1 MFGGLV
7 SGPRHSA
14 PPRPAAA
21 RPVVV
26 IGAAV
31 LALSVALALLGGGN
45 HDTFHT
51 PPQVAATAEPEQDP
65 APAEPAPPE
74 QESAPPEQESAPA
87 EDAEIPEDAETRED
101 AEPTLD
107 PGTEVRLA
115 VVGDIMFARNVG
127 DRIQSEG
134 TGAVLAGVREE
145 LHDADLTIG
154 NLESPLCSGGTPAP
168 KGYPFQA
175 APSSVDVLTDG
186 SFDLVSLANNH
197 ILDFGEECMDSTTRL
212 LQEAGIAHGGVGATI
227 DEAREPVVLERHGM
241 RISFLSY
248 LQMPVEQGGFDA
260 QSWTATSTSPGLAW
274 ADPEAIREDVTAA
287 QTEADH
293 VIVLLHSGFESTEH
307 LSPEQQAAGN
317 AALEAGAT
325 AVLGSHPHQ
334 LQAAQERS
342 DGSFIAWSL
351 GNFVFDYPTGATESD
366 TAVLHLTLGPDG
378 VRETSWSP
386 VLIQDGFPV
395 AVPPSQAAGA
405 RILSELDRMSQE
417 YAQSLR

>member
-1 MFGGLV
+1 M
-7 SGPRHSA
+7 SGPRHGAAS
-14 PPRPAAA
+14 RPAG
-21 RPVVV
+21 RPVFVT
-26 IGAAV
+26 GAMLLALSLV
-31 LALSVALALLGGGN
+31 LALLLGGGT
-45 HDTFHT
+45 HDTSHHH
-51 PPQVAATAEPEQDP
+51 PGMAATTRSTQDP
-65 APAEPAPPE
+65 APVARSAAPADREP
-74 QESAPPEQESAPA
+74 SPA
-87 EDAEIPEDAETRED
+87 EDAEDAETPED

-115 VVGDIMFARNVG
+115 VVGDIMLARKVG

-175 APSSVDVLTDG
+175 APSTVDVLTDG

-197 ILDFGEECMDSTTRL
+197 ILDFGAECMDSTTRL
-212 LQEAGIAHGGVGATI
+212 LQEAGIAHSGVGRTI
-227 DEAREPVVLERHGM
+227 DEAREPVLLERHGM
-241 RISFLSY
+241 RIAFLSY

-260 QSWTATSTSPGLAW
+260 QTWTATATSPGLAW
-274 ADPEAIREDVTAA
+274 ADPGVIREDVTAA
-287 QTEADH
+287 APEADH

-334 LQAAQERS
+334 LQAAHDRG
-342 DGSFIAWSL
+342 DGSFVAWSL
-351 GNFVFDYPTGATESD
+351 GNFVFDYPTGASESD
-366 TAVLHLTLGPDG
+366 SAVLHLTLGPDG
-378 VRETSWSP
+378 VREASWSP
-386 VLIQDGFPV
+386 VLIQDGFPL
-395 AVPPSQAAGA
+395 AVSPSQEAGA
-405 RILSELDRMSQE
+405 RILGELDRMSQD
-417 YAQSLR
+417 YARSLR